1 MPRARI
7 PIQPGQ
13 IFGSLTAVVPAG
25 LGSGM
30 NFLRVGMTHLRASY
44 WPFLMRQ

>member
-13 IFGSLTAVVPAG
+13 IFGSLTAMVPAG
-25 LGSGM
+25 LASGM
-30 NFLRVGMTHLRASY
+30 NFLRFGMTHLRASY